1 MRSFLRI
8 SNQAI
13 RRGGISLMLVTGLAI
28 GAPALA
34 AEKIEV
40 LSVTASST
48 DGMLMDAVDG
58 DATTAW
64 QNKHA
69 GERDAWLGVHFA
81 QAGKLKGVRILTD
94 VMGPDV
100 ALEIETSSDGESYT
114 SQLRSLHALKD
125 KLELIFPK
133 PVSALYLR
141 VRFHYTGKQT
151 APRFRIRE
159 LEPLG

>member
-1 MRSFLRI
+1 MRSFLSF
-8 SNQAI
+8 SNHAA
-13 RRGGISLMLVTGLAI
+13 RFGGLVLVSSLMIGL
-28 GAPALA
+28 PALA

-64 QNKHA
+64 QNKHV
-69 GERDAWLGVHFA
+69 GEHDAWLGVHFA
-81 QAGKLKGVRILTD
+81 DTAKLRGVRLLTD
-94 VMGPDV
+94 VMGADT
-100 ALEIETSSDGESYT
+100 ALEIDTSIDGESYT
-114 SQLRSLHALKD
+114 PQLRNVHALKE

-133 PVSALYLR
+133 PVAALYLR
-141 VRFHYTGKQT
+141 VRFHYTGAKS

>member
-1 MRSFLRI
+1 MRSNLRS
-8 SNQAI
+8 SNHVHCF
-13 RRGGISLMLVTGLAI
+13 GGLVIVASLALSG
-28 GAPALA
+28 PAFA

-58 DATTAW
+58 DPTTAW

-69 GERDAWLGVHFA
+69 GEHDAWLGVHFA
-81 QAGKLKGVRILTD
+81 ETAKLRGVHLLTD
-94 VMGPDV
+94 VLGADT
-100 ALEIETSSDGESYT
+100 ALEIETSLDGEDYT
-114 SQLRSLHALKD
+114 PQLRNQHAFKD
-125 KLELIFPK
+125 TLDLIFPK
-133 PVSALYLR
+133 PVTALYLR
-141 VRFHYTGKQT
+141 VRFHYTGSKT